1 MKAKEIYS
9 NYDKRTQEYM
19 QNVIDC
25 IEQDYK
31 HIPSSWRIT
40 IDLIAMNFDML
51 LEAEK
56 DIHKRGLIVKNKYNS
71 TKNPNIQVF
80 NSAQSQIMKYLSTFG
95 LTPLSKTKLK
105 NFDAETVNIDSLI
118 ND

>member
-1 MKAKEIYS
+1 MKAKEIYG

-40 IDLIAMNFDML
+40 IDLIAMNFNML
-51 LEAEK
+51 LQAEQ
-56 DIHKRGLIVKNKYNS
+56 DINKRGLIIKTKQNS
-71 TKNPNIQVF
+71 VKNPNIQVF

-105 NFDAETVNIDSLI
+105 NFDVNTVNIDSLI